1 MLPNP
6 ESKLFETC
14 LHYLRLLRRLLFLV
28 PRVIEQNTPS
38 TRSFVCRLLILCTY
52 RFPSFRRMLLEDM
65 EELIPSRYHMDVDM
79 VDLVVFRTSDSS
91 VCNKY
96 EDYMAHCNVSND
108 YAPGDI
114 SPLYYSSVSTVAE
127 GNDRPSISRNSP
139 FPHSKS
145 RENLSAMGEL
155 SIPPPYVLR
164 PLVECMDIDEEDG
177 ISKDAVDARK
187 AFRKKNA
194 HGSKMAADAA
204 DDDNPFSTSST
215 SSLLKKSLKNC
226 IEEESSLN
234 FRFPSLCVTPFIEL
248 SRFIRSRGKEK
259 AYRRFVKRNPDFF
272 LWGEIE
278 SILGDDALQELP
290 MEWTNQWGFWECV
303 KSSFMDTHCLL
314 HQYLSCFI
322 DFAEEFTAK
331 EPNKG
336 VCWTVVSEI
345 RTILGGHSGVI
356 HVSATVLH
364 GVPVRHRPA
373 LLQVHH
379 DEERRGLLL
388 LPELRQ
394 GVHVVIHQ
402 SLEV

>member
-1 MLPNP
+1 M
-6 ESKLFETC
+6 
-14 LHYLRLLRRLLFLV
+14 
-28 PRVIEQNTPS
+28 
-38 TRSFVCRLLILCTY
+38 CRLLILCTY

-204 DDDNPFSTSST
+204 DDDN
-215 SSLLKKSLKNC
+215 LLHLLASQEIAQKLH
-226 IEEESSLN
+226 
-234 FRFPSLCVTPFIEL
+234 
-248 SRFIRSRGKEK
+248 
-259 AYRRFVKRNPDFF
+259 RRRKQF
-272 LWGEIE
+272 
-278 SILGDDALQELP
+278 ELP
-290 MEWTNQWGFWECV
+290 ISITLRNA
-303 KSSFMDTHCLL
+303 L
-314 HQYLSCFI
+314 HRAVSLHSL
-322 DFAEEFTAK
+322 AREGE
-331 EPNKG
+331 G
-336 VCWTVVSEI
+336 VSTVCQKKP
-345 RTILGGHSGVI
+345 RF
-356 HVSATVLH
+356 
-364 GVPVRHRPA
+364 
-373 LLQVHH
+373 
-379 DEERRGLLL
+379 
-388 LPELRQ
+388 LPMGRNR
-394 GVHVVIHQ
+394 VD
-402 SLEV
+402 SWR

>member
-1 MLPNP
+1 M
-6 ESKLFETC
+6 
-14 LHYLRLLRRLLFLV
+14 
-28 PRVIEQNTPS
+28 IEQNTPS

-234 FRFPSLCVTPFIEL
+234 FRFPSLLRNALHRAVLASFAREGRRRRIDGLSKETPISSYGAKS
-248 SRFIRSRGKEK
+248 SRFL
-259 AYRRFVKRNPDFF
+259 A
-272 LWGEIE
+272 
-278 SILGDDALQELP
+278 
-290 MEWTNQWGFWECV
+290 M
-303 KSSFMDTHCLL
+303 THCRS
-314 HQYLSCFI
+314 YPWSGRI
-322 DFAEEFTAK
+322 
-331 EPNKG
+331 
-336 VCWTVVSEI
+336 
-345 RTILGGHSGVI
+345 SGVFG
-356 HVSATVLH
+356 SA
-364 GVPVRHRPA
+364 
-373 LLQVHH
+373 
-379 DEERRGLLL
+379 
-388 LPELRQ
+388 
-394 GVHVVIHQ
+394 
-402 SLEV
+402 